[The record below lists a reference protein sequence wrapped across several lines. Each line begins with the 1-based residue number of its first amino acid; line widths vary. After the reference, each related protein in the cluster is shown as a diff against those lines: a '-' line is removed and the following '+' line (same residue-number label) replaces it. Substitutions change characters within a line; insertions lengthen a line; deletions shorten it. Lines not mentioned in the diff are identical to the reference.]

1 MLLAAAVLTWM
12 IFWMQRQART
22 MHDDIKRQVSRVNSG
37 DRWALFSLA
46 FLAVVREG
54 IELALF
60 LTAAVFAASAAE
72 TLLGALLGL
81 AAAIALG
88 WLVFGSARRIDV
100 RTFFTL
106 SSLLLLVFAAGM
118 VGRGVH
124 ELNEAGI
131 IPSII
136 EHVWSTKSI
145 LADTS
150 SMGALLKTLFGYN
163 DDPSLTQVIAYVGY
177 VAVVAWA
184 ALARRRQPS
193 PA

>member
-1 MLLAAAVLTWM
+1 
-12 IFWMQRQART
+12 
-22 MHDDIKRQVSRVNSG
+22 
-37 DRWALFSLA
+37 LFSLA